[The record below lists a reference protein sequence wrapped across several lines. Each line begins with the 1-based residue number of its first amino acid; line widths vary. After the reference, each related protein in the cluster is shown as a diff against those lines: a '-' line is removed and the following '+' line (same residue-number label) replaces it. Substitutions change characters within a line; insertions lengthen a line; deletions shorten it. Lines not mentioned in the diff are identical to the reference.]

1 MGKSSRPTK
10 AELEEDRF
18 LEWIVEAGEYVK
30 ERARIFVAGA
40 AALLLLI
47 IVINYVQAS
56 RETAKGE
63 AAALLGRALIAEAN
77 GQMEEGLR
85 LSEQLVDVYPGT
97 PAAAQGLVLLGNRYF
112 SQGRYAEA
120 EKLYQT
126 YLDEYGDVDVLE
138 FSAWGG
144 IAACYESRGD
154 YRRAATKHLE
164 YVANHEG
171 SMQSA
176 LALMDAARC
185 YRLAGDTEREKESL
199 HRITSDYFDSPV
211 ASRARDQLN
220 ML

>member
-1 MGKSSRPTK
+1 MGKSSRVTK
-10 AELEEDRF
+10 TELEEDRF
-18 LEWIVEAGEYVK
+18 LEWIVEAGEYIK
-30 ERARIFVAGA
+30 ERARVFAAGA
-40 AALLLLI
+40 AAILLLI
-47 IVINYVQAS
+47 VVINYVQAS
-56 RETAKGE
+56 RETARSE
-63 AAALLGRALIAEAN
+63 ASALLGRALIAEAN
-77 GQMEEGLR
+77 GLKEEGLR

-120 EKLYQT
+120 ENLFQT

-144 IAACYESRGD
+144 IAACYESQGD

-185 YRLAGDTEREKESL
+185 YRLAGDTSLEKQSLER
-199 HRITSDYFDSPV
+199 IISDYVESPV
-211 ASRARDQLN
+211 AGRAREQLN